1 MTGGRFAGKILLVT
15 GAASGIGAAFARL
28 AASEGAAGLVLLDRN
43 GDGVAALARE
53 LPCPTLEAEGD
64 VGDASS
70 WSGLEAEIAD
80 RFGAIDLALANAGIG
95 HAMQPIAELAPDD
108 WARVISVNLTG
119 AFLTLRT
126 SLRLMREG
134 GAIVLVASSMGVKPS
149 PGTAGYGASK
159 AALLQL
165 AKIAALEAAPRKIRV
180 NAISPG
186 GVETPLFHGQ
196 DFFTGLVAQTGS
208 ERGAFDALAARTP
221 LGRYA
226 SASETAGL
234 IAFLMSESAAQI
246 TGANLVADA
255 GMTL

>member
-1 MTGGRFAGKILLVT
+1 VTSGRFAGRIALVT

-28 AASEGAAGLVLLDRN
+28 AAAEGAAGLALLDRN
-43 GDGVAALARE
+43 GDGLKAMARA
-53 LPCPTLEAEGD
+53 LPCPICDAAGD
-64 VGDASS
+64 VGDAAL
-70 WSGLEAEIAD
+70 WAGFEAEIAD
-80 RFGAIDLALANAGIG
+80 RFGGVDLALANAGIG
-95 HAMQPIAELAPDD
+95 HPMQPITALAPED
-108 WARVISVNLTG
+108 WSRVISVNLTG

-126 SLRLMREG
+126 SLRLMRDG

-165 AKIAALEAAPRKIRV
+165 AKIAALEAAPRNIRV

-186 GVETPLFHGQ
+186 GVETPLFRGQ
-196 DFFTGLVAQTGS
+196 DFFDGLVAQTGS
-208 ERGAFDALAARTP
+208 EDGAFAALAARTP

-226 SASETAGL
+226 SADETAGL
-234 IAFLMSESAAQI
+234 IAFLMSDAAAQI
-246 TGANLVADA
+246 TGANLIADA

>member
-1 MTGGRFAGKILLVT
+1 MSGRFSGKTVLVS

-28 AASEGAAGLVLLDRN
+28 AAAEGAAGLALLDR
-43 GDGVAALARE
+43 DGEGLAALGSE
-53 LPCPTLEAEGD
+53 LPCPTLTTAGD
-64 VGDASS
+64 VG
-70 WSGLEAEIAD
+70 EAAAWAAFEARIAE

-95 HAMQPIAELAPDD
+95 HAMKPIAELEPEAF
-108 WARVISVNLTG
+108 ARVVSVNLIG

-126 SLRLMREG
+126 GLRLMRDG

-159 AALLQL
+159 SALLQL
-165 AKIAALEAAPRKIRV
+165 ARIAALEAAPRGIRV

-186 GVETPLFHGQ
+186 GVETPLFRGQ
-196 DFFTGLVAQTGS
+196 DFFDGLVAQTGS
-208 ERGAFDALAARTP
+208 ESGAFAALASRTP

-226 SASETAGL
+226 SAGETAGL
-234 IAFLMSESAAQI
+234 IAFLMSDEAAQI

>member
-1 MTGGRFAGKILLVT
+1 MTFAGKIVLVT

-28 AASEGAAGLVLLDRN
+28 AVAEGAAGLALLDRN
-43 GDGVAALARE
+43 GDGLAALAE
-53 LPCPTLEAEGD
+53 SLDCPSVTAAGDAGD
-64 VGDASS
+64 VGDAAV
-70 WSGLEAEIAD
+70 WSRFEADIAA
-80 RFGAIDLALANAGIG
+80 RFGQLDLALAGAGVG
-95 HAMQPIAELAPDD
+95 HAMAPIAELDPEA
-108 WARVISVNLTG
+108 WSRVIGVNLTG

-126 SLRLMREG
+126 SLRLMGAG
-134 GAIVLVASSMGVKPS
+134 GVITLIASSMGVKPS
-149 PGTAGYGASK
+149 ANTAGYGASK
-159 AALLQL
+159 AALIHL

-186 GVETPLFHGQ
+186 GVETPIFREQ
-196 DFFTGLVAQTGS
+196 AFFGALIDQTGS

-226 SASETAGL
+226 SAEETAGL
-234 IAFLMSESAAQI
+234 IAFLMSDEAAQV

>member
-1 MTGGRFAGKILLVT
+1 MSRFSGRIALVT

-28 AASEGAAGLVLLDRN
+28 AAREGAAGLALLDRN
-43 GDGVAALARE
+43 RDGLEALAGD
-53 LPCPTLEAEGD
+53 LACPFVLSAGD
-64 VGDASS
+64 VGDAAV
-70 WSGLEAEIAD
+70 WAGFETEIAA
-80 RFGAIDLALANAGIG
+80 RLGRIDLALANAGVG
-95 HAMQPIAELAPDD
+95 HPMQPIAELDPEA
-108 WARVISVNLTG
+108 WSRVIGVNLTG

-126 SLRLMREG
+126 GLRLMNDG
-134 GAIVLVASSMGVKPS
+134 GSIVLVSSSMGVKPA

-165 AKIAALEAAPRKIRV
+165 ARIAALEAAPRRIRV

-186 GVETPLFHGQ
+186 GVETPLFRDHS
-196 DFFTGLVAQTGS
+196 FFDALIEQTGS

-226 SASETAGL
+226 SAEETAGL
-234 IAFLMSESAAQI
+234 IAFLMSDEAAQI
-246 TGANLVADA
+246 TGANLIADA

>member
-1 MTGGRFAGKILLVT
+1 MSARFSGRIVLVT

-28 AASEGAAGLVLLDRN
+28 AAGEGAAGLALLDRN
-43 GDGVAALARE
+43 GDGLAALVE
-53 LPCPTLEAEGD
+53 SLDCPAVTAAGD
-64 VGDASS
+64 VSDSDL
-70 WSGLEAEIAD
+70 WSRFEADITE
-80 RFGAIDLALANAGIG
+80 RFGRLDFALAGAGIG
-95 HAMQPIAELAPDD
+95 HKMAPIGELEPEA
-108 WARVISVNLTG
+108 WSRVIGVNLTG

-126 SLRLMREG
+126 GLRLMAEG
-134 GAIVLVASSMGVKPS
+134 GAIVLIASSMGLKPS
-149 PGTAGYGASK
+149 ANSAGYGASK
-159 AALLQL
+159 AALIHL

-186 GVETPLFHGQ
+186 GVETPIFREQ
-196 DFFTGLVAQTGS
+196 AFFGALVDQTGS

-226 SASETAGL
+226 SPAETAGL
-234 IAFLMSESAAQI
+234 IAFLMSDEAAQI